1 VTFRPRNAL
10 VWFAVGGGAGA
21 YVVQFVAGLAFTF
34 AQCNQRTARFQL
46 PVESWQVGLAIAGAA
61 VSLVAMGTS
70 VWLFLRTYRV
80 DDVFRHE
87 TRGDGSAPPIGR
99 VQFLAIVGLV
109 VNFLVLAIM
118 VMDASAAPNLSLCQQ
133 S

>member
-1 VTFRPRNAL
+1 MSFRPRNAI
-10 VWFAVGGGAGA
+10 VWFAVGGGGAA

-34 AQCNQRTARFQL
+34 AQCNQRAARWQL
-46 PVESWQVGLAIAGAA
+46 PVESWQVGLAIAGAT
-61 VSLVAMGTS
+61 VALISMGTAM
-70 VWLFLRTYRV
+70 WLFLRTYQI
-80 DDVFRHE
+80 DDAFVQE

-99 VQFLAIVGLV
+99 VHFLAIVGLV

-118 VMDASAAPNLSLCQQ
+118 VMDAAGAPNLSLCRQ